1 MNISFKRGSARV
13 LYVDFAMYEKIYL
26 ITAYTKDHQDNLSSE
41 QKVNIK
47 RLILCLEN
55 ELRKGEKR

>member
-47 RLILCLEN
+47 RLILCCNEN
-55 ELRKGEKR
+55 